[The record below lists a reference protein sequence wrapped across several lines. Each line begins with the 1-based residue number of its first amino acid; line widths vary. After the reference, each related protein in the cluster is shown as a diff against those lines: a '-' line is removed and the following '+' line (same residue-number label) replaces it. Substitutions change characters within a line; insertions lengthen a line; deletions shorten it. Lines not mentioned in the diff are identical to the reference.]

1 MIQVNKQ
8 WWKEAVAY
16 QVYPRSFNDSND
28 DGIGDL
34 PGVIEKLDYLKDLG
48 IDVIWL
54 SPMYKSPNDDNGY
67 DISDYKAIMDEFGTM
82 EDFDELLSKTH
93 ERGMKL
99 ILDLVVNHTSDEHPW
114 FIESKSSKDSPKRDW
129 YIWEDPKDDGI
140 EPNNWES
147 IFNGSTWEYDSHTG
161 QYYFHLFSKK
171 QPDLN
176 WNNPDVRNAV
186 FEMMN
191 WWFEKGIDGFRVDA
205 ITHIKKTFEAGD
217 LPVPEGKTY
226 APAFDVDM
234 NQPGIQD
241 WLQEMKD
248 KSLSQYDIMTVGEAN
263 GVNPDN
269 AEEWVGE
276 HKGKFNMI
284 FQFEHLGLWSTG
296 DTQFDVKSYKD
307 VLNRWQ
313 KRLEGMGWNA
323 LFIENHDQ
331 PRRVSTWGDDQQFWY
346 ESATSHAVT
355 YFLQQGTPFI
365 YQGQEIGMTNY
376 PFESIE
382 TFNDVAVKN
391 EYQIVKEQ
399 GGDVNQLLDKYKME
413 NRDNSR
419 TPMQWNDSMN
429 GGFTKGTPW
438 FPVNP
443 NYKTINVEKESK
455 DPHSVLNFYK
465 ALIQLKKSDDIYTYG
480 QFDLVDEEN
489 PNIFAYTRTLN
500 NQTILVVGNL
510 TDQVS
515 QLNVPYHLE
524 NDSQVKLHNYI
535 NHAINF
541 NQIQPYEAFVAEV

>member
-1 MIQVNKQ
+1 MEKN

-16 QVYPRSFNDSND
+16 QVYPRSFNDSNN

-34 PGVIEKLDYLKDLG
+34 PGMVEKLDYLKDLG

-67 DISDYKAIMDEFGTM
+67 DISDYQDIMEEFGTM
-82 EDFDELLSKTH
+82 EDFNHLLSETH
-93 ERGMKL
+93 KRGMKL

-114 FIESKSSKDSPKRDW
+114 FIESRSSKDNPKRDW
-129 YIWEDPKDDGI
+129 YIWADPKSDGS

-147 IFNGSTWEYDSHTG
+147 IFNGSTWEYDDTTK

-176 WNNPDVRNAV
+176 WSNPDVREAV
-186 FEMMN
+186 FKMMN

-217 LPVPEGKTY
+217 LPVPKGKQY

-248 KSLSQYDIMTVGEAN
+248 KSLSHYDIMTVGEAN

-269 AEEWVGE
+269 AKEWVGE
-276 HKGKFNMI
+276 KEGKFNMI

-296 DTQFDVKSYKD
+296 DSKFDVLSYKN

-313 KRLEGMGWNA
+313 KQLEGIGWNA

-331 PRRVSTWGDDQQFWY
+331 PRRVSTWGDDKKYWF
-346 ESATSHAVT
+346 ESATSHAVV

-382 TFNDVAVKN
+382 TFNDVAVKT
-391 EYQIVKEQ
+391 EYQIVKSQ

-419 TPMQWNDSMN
+419 TPMQWTNEVN
-429 GGFTKGTPW
+429 GGFTEGTPW

-443 NYKTINVEKESK
+443 NYKTINVAQQSEDS
-455 DPHSVLNFYK
+455 DSVLNFYK
-465 ALIQLKKSDDIYTYG
+465 RLIKIKKSDDIYTYG
-480 QFDLVDEEN
+480 EFNLIDDANE
-489 PNIFAYTRTLN
+489 NIFAYTRKLN
-500 NQTILVVGNL
+500 NKTVLVAGNL
-510 TDQVS
+510 TDHVASLNLPFEVEPS
-515 QLNVPYHLE
+515 QI
-524 NDSQVKLHNYI
+524 KLHNYKNDLDI
-535 NHAINF
+535 TNMRPF
-541 NQIQPYEAFVAEV
+541 EAFVAEL